1 LGLQKFGQVKEVNSA
16 MARKVASTLA
26 LGDWAPL
33 CPVAGL
39 FRPKSGGKPL
49 VVSPG
54 HLDSEGLC
62 LMFDVTKKNW
72 GVLITCEFGKYSKSH
87 ISKTQS

>member
-1 LGLQKFGQVKEVNSA
+1 MALFFPHILGPFFQVHEVNSS

-26 LGDWAPL
+26 LGDWAQL

-54 HLDSEGLC
+54 HLDEG
-62 LMFDVTKKNW
+62 FDDV
-72 GVLITCEFGKYSKSH
+72 
-87 ISKTQS
+87 